1 MMGSQC
7 LEIPQTCRN
16 EIRDTAYREF
26 MRSTSLLLSASLLTL
41 PSLALAGN
49 PNTTIPLKTRVEN
62 ATELVR
68 GALQGMQSDATFAV
82 DFKSRR
88 GTARGP
94 MRPSGSATQLTHRRR
109 CNGHGSTLP
118 QG

>member
-1 MMGSQC
+1 
-7 LEIPQTCRN
+7 
-16 EIRDTAYREF
+16 
-26 MRSTSLLLSASLLTL
+26 
-41 PSLALAGN
+41 
-49 PNTTIPLKTRVEN
+49 
-62 ATELVR
+62 
-68 GALQGMQSDATFAV
+68 LQGMQSDATFAV